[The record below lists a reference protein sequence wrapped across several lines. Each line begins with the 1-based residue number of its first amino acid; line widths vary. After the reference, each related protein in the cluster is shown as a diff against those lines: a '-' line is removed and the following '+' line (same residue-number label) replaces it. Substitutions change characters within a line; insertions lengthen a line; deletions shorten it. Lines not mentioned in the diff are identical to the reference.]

1 MLAPCS
7 MSFMPRHEA
16 SCRSFVL
23 GAVTARHGTAARAAV
38 WMAGRR
44 RGSRVRGDGC
54 RRCGWRA
61 RWTRSAGCLTPRRST
76 ASSSRRAPAP
86 AGREMCVRLV
96 RGGERDVRP
105 ICTGRGER
113 CASGWYG
120 AGREMRVRFV
130 RGGEEMCVRRATR
143 RLTAQARARAGRR
156 VAARGAQHQ
165 PHPRRSLPPCPL
177 GPKGHVSP
185 AEATRVSCRLP
196 SPASRRLSVR
206 AVFARGRPRVPPR
219 GRAEGGGGG
228 GAGAQGDGWWWSGT
242 CTAPCATSCAS
253 SMRLLPATP
262 WLHAATPWLHAAT
275 PWLHAAASCCPR
287 RGGVCAR
294 GRSMRFM
301 AATRDPR
308 T

>member
-1 MLAPCS
+1 VDTPRPSPRTNQTRRVPHPVLIGHAAPRTNRTRRVPHPARNRRRARGPRRGRYPRRGAALFPPTRRGGRTAPRRPDAHGAAAHGASFMLAPCS

-120 AGREMRVRFV
+120 AGREM
-130 RGGEEMCVRRATR
+130 
-143 RLTAQARARAGRR
+143 
-156 VAARGAQHQ
+156 
-165 PHPRRSLPPCPL
+165 
-177 GPKGHVSP
+177 
-185 AEATRVSCRLP
+185 
-196 SPASRRLSVR
+196 
-206 AVFARGRPRVPPR
+206 
-219 GRAEGGGGG
+219 
-228 GAGAQGDGWWWSGT
+228 
-242 CTAPCATSCAS
+242 
-253 SMRLLPATP
+253 
-262 WLHAATPWLHAAT
+262 
-275 PWLHAAASCCPR
+275 
-287 RGGVCAR
+287 
-294 GRSMRFM
+294 
-301 AATRDPR
+301 
-308 T
+308 